1 MTIVVSISLGLCLFT
16 YKFTEFNALGFSCL
30 LFASLVSGL
39 RWTFAQ
45 LIMQKSN
52 LGLHNPI
59 DMVYH
64 MQPWMILSI
73 LPFTICFEGPSLYEG
88 YALLTAADANCVWA
102 VSAKIIGGSF
112 IAFCM
117 ELSEFL
123 VLSVT
128 SSLTLAVTGIFK
140 VSFFCQFFKFTY
152 HWFHMLFAGNWSTGF
167 GCRIEWRPIVGGE
180 RDRPCAVHGR
190 YLQSRSAQIHHT
202 G

>member
-45 LIMQKSN
+45 LIMQKSK

-73 LPFTICFEGPSLYEG
+73 LPFTISFEGPSLYEG
-88 YALLTAADANCVWA
+88 YLQLTAADSDIVWSVA
-102 VSAKIIGGSF
+102 TKIIGGSF

-140 VSFFCQFFKFTY
+140 VCFLS
-152 HWFHMLFAGNWSTGF
+152 LFVIFNL
-167 GCRIEWRPIVGGE
+167 PIF
-180 RDRPCAVHGR
+180 
-190 YLQSRSAQIHHT
+190 
-202 G
+202 